1 MRDGDDYIVNG
12 QKIWTTNAHKAD
24 WIFALVRTQTKGKPQ
39 QGISFL
45 LIDMNTP
52 GLEVKPIVSIDGMHH
67 LNEVYFTDVRVPV
80 SNRVGEENSGW
91 TYAKFLLGHERTGI
105 AGVAASQRK
114 VQAIKE
120 VAAVEHDNNG
130 QKLADSH
137 EFMSA
142 LNEIEVRLSSL
153 EAVEARVI
161 ANMEATGAPGDSASM
176 LKIIGSEIQQALQ
189 ALTVEAVAYYALPF
203 DVALIRGEINEPS
216 IGPKYAESAVSDMN
230 FGRAASIYGGSN
242 EIQRGVIAKGV
253 LGL

>member
-1 MRDGDDYIVNG
+1 M
-12 QKIWTTNAHKAD
+12 
-24 WIFALVRTQTKGKPQ
+24 
-39 QGISFL
+39 
-45 LIDMNTP
+45 
-52 GLEVKPIVSIDGMHH
+52 
-67 LNEVYFTDVRVPV
+67 
-80 SNRVGEENSGW
+80 
-91 TYAKFLLGHERTGI
+91 
-105 AGVAASQRK
+105 
-114 VQAIKE
+114 QAIKE

-142 LNEIEVRLSSL
+142 LNEIEIRLSSL

-161 ANMEATGAPGDSASM
+161 ANMEATGAPGDAASM